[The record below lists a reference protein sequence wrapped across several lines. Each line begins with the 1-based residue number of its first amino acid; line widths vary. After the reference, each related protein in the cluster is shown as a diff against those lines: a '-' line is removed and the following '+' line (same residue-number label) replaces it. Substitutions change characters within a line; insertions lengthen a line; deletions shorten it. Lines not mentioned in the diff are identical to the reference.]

1 MMCIDV
7 FIGMLKFICK
17 MQTSQVECL
26 QNAKHDPIKANM
38 TQLIGPNNPPQV
50 ESMARRVLSWRL
62 ELNQQWSLGNSCLG
76 ALIDFHLDF

>member
-1 MMCIDV
+1 MAGRAMMCIDV

-38 TQLIGPNNPPQV
+38 TQLIGPII
-50 ESMARRVLSWRL
+50 RL
-62 ELNQQWSLGNSCLG
+62 K
-76 ALIDFHLDF
+76 